1 MFFLYYLGEFE
12 MFIQFAVRVILNTSK
27 GASH

>member
-1 MFFLYYLGEFE
+1 MYFLYYLGEFE
-12 MFIQFAVRVILNTSK
+12 MFNQFAVRVILNTSQ